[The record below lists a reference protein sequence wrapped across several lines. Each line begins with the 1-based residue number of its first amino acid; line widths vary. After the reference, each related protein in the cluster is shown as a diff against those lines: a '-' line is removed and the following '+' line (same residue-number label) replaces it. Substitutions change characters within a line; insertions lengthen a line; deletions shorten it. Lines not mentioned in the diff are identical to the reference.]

1 MLLTTARPKPISR
14 RTSYYPARLEF
25 HRYPQLI
32 SECCTAREFGPPPR
46 FLGASTWS
54 WIDRRVSGC
63 VCATNALFR
72 LAFTV
77 TSSPQGL
84 NQATHSTLVGSFFNR
99 NGVTDL
105 RPLHLLVSIR
115 FQILFHRPPGLL
127 FNVPSLYWFT
137 IGQEEYLA
145 LPHRRG
151 CFLRGFSG
159 LVVLWIFTHLAL
171 YISST
176 GLSPSLAEFSNSFDY
191 ISRLKCD
198 SLGGNH
204 SKSQQHLYNDSPS
217 SLSCL
222 RLTCVN
228 SVQNLVIIGLGLS
241 RFARHYSG
249 NPSDFLS
256 RHDHC

>member
-1 MLLTTARPKPISR
+1 
-14 RTSYYPARLEF
+14 
-25 HRYPQLI
+25 
-32 SECCTAREFGPPPR
+32 
-46 FLGASTWS
+46 
-54 WIDRRVSGC
+54 
-63 VCATNALFR
+63 
-72 LAFTV
+72 
-77 TSSPQGL
+77 
-84 NQATHSTLVGSFFNR
+84 
-99 NGVTDL
+99 VTDL

-145 LPHRRG
+145 LAHRRA

-159 LVVLWIFTHLAL
+159 LVVLWIWTDVAL
-171 YISST
+171 YISFT
-176 GLSPSLAEFSNSFDY
+176 GLSPSLAEFSNSFNY
-191 ISRLKCD
+191 ISRLKRD
-198 SLGGNH
+198 SLGEIIVRPNNTYITTA
-204 SKSQQHLYNDSPS
+204 QARI
-217 SLSCL
+217 LSAV
-222 RLTCVN
+222 TCVN